1 LCNKYNIFLLQVQV
15 FFEKKLFVP
24 GGVMRIGE
32 RVLLTAKI
40 KGITQKE
47 IAEKLRIKQSAVSL
61 WGKDGRNL
69 PATRLPEIAKILGV
83 TVGFLTGEED
93 GGGDL
98 RELRDIPAA
107 EQGEAVPTNADLM
120 GIIKSQQSIIAT
132 QSDTI
137 ASLSRTIESHGKK
150 K

>member
-1 LCNKYNIFLLQVQV
+1 
-15 FFEKKLFVP
+15 
-24 GGVMRIGE
+24 MRTGE

-40 KGITQKE
+40 KGVTQAD
-47 IAEKLRIKQSAVSL
+47 IAEKLGIRPAAVSL
-61 WGKDGRNL
+61 WGKDGRNP
-69 PATRLPEIAKILGV
+69 PAKRLPEVAKILGV
-83 TVGFLTGEED
+83 TVEFLMGEEA
-93 GGGDL
+93 GEGDL

-107 EQGEAVPTNADLM
+107 EQGEAPPTNADLM